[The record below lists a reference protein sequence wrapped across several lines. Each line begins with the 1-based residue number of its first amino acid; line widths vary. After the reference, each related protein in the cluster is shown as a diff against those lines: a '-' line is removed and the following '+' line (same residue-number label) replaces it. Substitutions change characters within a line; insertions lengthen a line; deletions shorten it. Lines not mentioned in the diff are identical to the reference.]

1 MLKFQKTSELVS
13 LRFDVFFLQS
23 RWCDVGLRE
32 EAFTSSLRTLGQH
45 FGSGTFQHHAVTLG
59 LMVGSALS

>member
-1 MLKFQKTSELVS
+1 M
-13 LRFDVFFLQS
+13 
-23 RWCDVGLRE
+23 GLRE